1 MKILKPQWVS
11 HGGLS
16 IYSIDIHPDGTRV
29 ATGGGDAKIKIW
41 SMAPISLLEV
51 EEDTGIPKL
60 LCSIENAHF
69 HSVNSVKWSK
79 DGKYLASGSDDKLC
93 MIWGLSNNNS
103 LIKNTSENWVCVATL
118 RGHASDISEVSWSP
132 DNKYIATCS
141 FDKSI
146 IIWETNKFQM
156 VSKLEEHKGFVKGL
170 TWDPLGRYL
179 ASQSEDKSL
188 IIWRTSDWVVETIV
202 TEPFKHSGNSFF
214 LRPSWTPDGQ
224 FIVATHG
231 INNAT
236 HTGVLVSRTDW
247 DIGLDLVGH
256 RKAVVVSRCSSKIY
270 KDFKSRDQKF
280 CLILLGGQ
288 DSTLSLWSS
297 SSPRSL
303 MVTRSLFDQCIQ
315 DISWCSDGYSF
326 VACSTD
332 GTVGYISLDPEEI
345 GGSPIG
351 PEEKQIFFKNYYGDA
366 VTIDKEGNVI
376 YGAAGGNLSS
386 AANSGSHAILPENP
400 DQLAMEES
408 NANGVGSG
416 VGGGGS
422 GGINNQNGGSGENH
436 SKTNSTSTL
445 QPTQLAMQNQKQT
458 IMPGGKRRITPI
470 FIGSSSQNITKPQ
483 PVAIPL
489 HLQQLQH
496 SSSSLKPIGNE
507 PMETDSSNKT
517 SSSSSSSS
525 TTTTTTTATTTTT
538 TTEKTATPTKMT
550 PMVPFG
556 LNKLNGT
563 IDGSNDRFSH
573 PRIKDNHNHNHHI
586 RHRDNHK
593 SSHHD
598 KSDRDKSD
606 RDDQSTKHT
615 TPNIGGGGGGSNSS
629 NKRRSA
635 EPEPTISIT
644 SSKKKKSSSNK
655 QQQQQQQQQIDQNQ
669 NSQFINSNYNN
680 NNNNTIISTVIPTGF
695 SIPLPTLTN
704 KISKKLIDQ
713 PIQTSAL
720 NNRLFPTMTPN
731 TTTTSGVGGS
741 IIIDVNITEQELQD
755 NTVEY
760 FSVIRYLSFE
770 TQLWE
775 NRIAG
780 RITLITGNKNWCA
793 ATTLDSLLYIFNKNG
808 TIIMS
813 NIVPRNQLSF
823 LESNKTNHLLAITCD
838 GFVCVWNVLKKK
850 VELSNRELPFLKN
863 RDSLTIKHA
872 MVTEESGKPIITFSN
887 GDSFVYSS
895 DVGEWVKITDRLGA
909 LSEYNSNDTTNTG
922 ILSTLQNNNRI
933 NSIINSNITNNI
945 SNQQQQQ
952 QQQQPS
958 VSNLLSLSNSEP
970 QQQQQQ
976 LSTSLFLEK
985 QLWLAQVLESSLEYK
1000 HWLLIYTK
1008 YLTNCCNIVKL
1019 TDLCTDLLGPS
1030 STLNDRHHHHHHNHT
1045 TGMSMESNPFS
1056 NNSLSIPWESTILGL
1071 SKRSLLKE
1079 ILPIM
1084 AGNRTLQRMVGQF
1097 KESLNAFSKNILI
1110 DPFDTLLNK

>member
-1 MKILKPQWVS
+1 MKILKPQWVT

-16 IYSIDIHPDGTRV
+16 IYSVDIHPDGTRM

-51 EEDTGIPKL
+51 EEDAGTPKL

-103 LIKNTSENWVCVATL
+103 LIKNTTENWVCVATL

-132 DNKYIATCS
+132 DNKYIATSS
-141 FDKSI
+141 FDKTI

-170 TWDPLGRYL
+170 AWDPLGRYL

-256 RKAVVVSRCSSKIY
+256 RKAVVVSRCSPKIY

-332 GTVGYISLDPEEI
+332 GTVGYISLDPEEV
-345 GGSPIG
+345 GGSLIG

-366 VTIDKEGNVI
+366 VTVDKEGNLI
-376 YGAAGGNLSS
+376 YGTNGNLSS
-386 AANSGSHAILPENP
+386 AANGGSHAILPENP

-408 NANGVGSG
+408 NANGVGSVGGTINQSG
-416 VGGGGS
+416 VGG
-422 GGINNQNGGSGENH
+422 ENDP
-436 SKTNSTSTL
+436 KNPNSTSTL

-496 SSSSLKPIGNE
+496 SSSSPLKP
-507 PMETDSSNKT
+507 MEIE
-517 SSSSSSSS
+517 SSS
-525 TTTTTTTATTTTT
+525 TTVTLASTTTGATSTTI
-538 TTEKTATPTKMT
+538 TPTKMT

-556 LNKLNGT
+556 LNKLNGRLDSAV
-563 IDGSNDRFSH
+563 DGSNDRFSH
-573 PRIKDNHNHNHHI
+573 PRIRDHQHKDSNNHH
-586 RHRDNHK
+586 HK

-598 KSDRDKSD
+598 KSDKDKSD
-606 RDDQSTKHT
+606 RDDQS
-615 TPNIGGGGGGSNSS
+615 SS
-629 NKRRSA
+629 SRHNKRRTV

-644 SSKKKKSSSNK
+644 SSKKKKSSGGSSNK
-655 QQQQQQQQQIDQNQ
+655 QQNDQIQQNTAQYIN
-669 NSQFINSNYNN
+669 NNSNNV
-680 NNNNTIISTVIPTGF
+680 IISTVSAPGF

-713 PIQTSAL
+713 PIQTAAL

-731 TTTTSGVGGS
+731 TTTTPGIGGS

-823 LESNKTNHLLAITCD
+823 LESNRTNHLLAITCD

-863 RDSLTIKHA
+863 RDNLTIKHA

-895 DVGEWVKITDRLGA
+895 DVGEWVKITDRLGV

-933 NSIINSNITNNI
+933 NSIINSNTSNINN
-945 SNQQQQQ
+945 QQQQ

-958 VSNLLSLSNSEP
+958 VSNLLSLSNSES
-970 QQQQQQ
+970 QQQQQ

-1030 STLNDRHHHHHHNHT
+1030 STLNLNGNNHHHNHT
-1045 TGMSMESNPFS
+1045 TGMSMENTNPFS
-1056 NNSLSIPWESTILGL
+1056 NSLSTPWESTILGL

-1097 KESLNAFSKNILI
+1097 KESLNAFSKNVLI